1 MTREELEKRT
11 IERAIGYLE
20 KAVGRC
26 RKETLDRWSLEP
38 PLQFLEMRAKE
49 QWPFEEFRQALEG
62 DGSSEG
68 WQVEGRY
75 QMLNASLNGI
85 KLAVQELLK

>member
-20 KAVGRC
+20 KSVERC
-26 RKETLDRWSLEP
+26 RKEALDRWSLEP
-38 PLQFLEMRAKE
+38 PLQYLEMRAEKK
-49 QWPFEEFRQALEG
+49 WPFEQFRQALES
-62 DGSSEG
+62 DGSEG
-68 WQVEGRY
+68 WQAEGRY

-85 KLAVQELLK
+85 KLAVKDLLK